1 MAMGMTATLACVPT
15 LAAADAA
22 ATSARAPDISG
33 VWQVTKYERAIR
45 TIDGKRP
52 PLQSQAVAVY
62 EKNVAA
68 RKSLKPK
75 QDMARCV
82 PVGTPRIMWAP
93 QPMMILQTA
102 RKISFVHE
110 YQHLLRHI
118 YMDEALPALADI
130 DPTFMGES
138 VGRWEGDTLVIETLG
153 VNTQTVLDREG
164 MPHSAA
170 MKVTERVR
178 LIDGGRRL
186 EDVVSID
193 DPQTFTAPWSARVVL
208 EHKRGV
214 QLKEYNC
221 VSLHEEF

>member
-1 MAMGMTATLACVPT
+1 
-15 LAAADAA
+15 
-22 ATSARAPDISG
+22 
-33 VWQVTKYERAIR
+33 
-45 TIDGKRP
+45 
-52 PLQSQAVAVY
+52 
-62 EKNVAA
+62 
-68 RKSLKPK
+68 
-75 QDMARCV
+75 
-82 PVGTPRIMWAP
+82 
-93 QPMMILQTA
+93 MILQTA

-178 LIDGGRRL
+178 LIEGGKRL